1 MNRNLTD
8 IELSMV
14 SEVIATR
21 MGLYFPR
28 ERWAMLSRNLASAAR
43 EFGFQ
48 DINGFIQ
55 WLLSSEL
62 SKDQIM
68 ILASHLTISETYF
81 WREPQVFTALTDYIL
96 PELIRSKG
104 KEKVEELATNRS
116 EAELGEAK
124 SRHSGR
130 ERRKEIEERSDEIP
144 RSGKGE
150 RSIRIWS
157 AGCSTGEEAYS
168 IAIALHKTIQKIEDW
183 NITILATDINPRAL
197 SKAVT
202 GIYGTWS
209 FRNSPAWL
217 KSTYFHHKEDRQYEI
232 IPEIKNM
239 MTFTCLSLVEMSAI
253 GNVNTMDIIFCR
265 NVLMYFTPKWIK
277 KISNSFFHALKEE
290 GWFVVS
296 SCELSSQVF
305 PQFTP
310 VNFPGAVLYRK
321 GKNGSAHSF
330 DVHSEEIPQPLSDIA
345 LAKSDLQ
352 PFNTST
358 LSTFQLFQPLS
369 SEALAKED
377 LQLSSAEAL
386 AKADFTP
393 STIQQ
398 PQPQLKTREDTL
410 NENKISIRLLADQGH
425 LEEALS
431 ICNEAIAAYK
441 LSSGLYFLRASILQE
456 QDKSSEAIASL
467 KQAIYIDPDYI
478 MGHFA
483 LGNLFFRQGNLRN
496 AKRYFNNV
504 LDLLSRCTND
514 DILPESEGLSVMFI
528 REIIFANMQTQLTK

>member
-21 MGLYFPR
+21 MGLHFPR
-28 ERWAMLSRNLASAAR
+28 ERWAMLSRNLASAAK

-48 DINGFIQ
+48 NMNGFIQ

-81 WREPQVFTALTDYIL
+81 WREPQVFSALTDHIL
-96 PELIRSKG
+96 PELIKSKKNG
-104 KEKVEELATNRS
+104 EK
-116 EAELGEAK
+116 
-124 SRHSGR
+124 
-130 ERRKEIEERSDEIP
+130 
-144 RSGKGE
+144 
-150 RSIRIWS
+150 SIRIWS
-157 AGCSTGEEAYS
+157 AGCSTGEEPYS

-197 SKAVT
+197 SKAEH

-217 KSTYFHHKEDRQYEI
+217 KSGYFHHKEDRQYGI
-232 IPEIKNM
+232 IPEIKQM
-239 MTFTCLSLVEMSAI
+239 VTFTCLSLVEMSAI
-253 GNVNTMDIIFCR
+253 SNTNTMDIIFCR
-265 NVLMYFTPKWIK
+265 NVLMYFTNEWIT
-277 KISNSFFHALKEE
+277 KISQDLFNSLSED

-296 SCELSSQVF
+296 SSELSSQVF

-321 GKNGSAHSF
+321 GKNGYTHSF
-330 DVHSEEIPQPLSDIA
+330 DVLSKEIPEPSSDIA
-345 LAKSDLQ
+345 LSKSDLQ
-352 PFNTST
+352 PLNTST
-358 LSTFQLFQPLS
+358 PSTHFQPVQLLHAIASAKAGLQLS
-369 SEALAKED
+369 SSVALAKED
-377 LQLSSAEAL
+377 HQFQVKSAEDSITDRIFA
-386 AKADFTP
+386 
-393 STIQQ
+393 
-398 PQPQLKTREDTL
+398 
-410 NENKISIRLLADQGH
+410 IRLLANVGH
-425 LEEALS
+425 LEEAYS
-431 ICNEAIAAYK
+431 ICNEAIASYK

-456 QDKSSEAIASL
+456 LDKSSEAIASL
-467 KQAIYIDPDYI
+467 KQAIYINPDYI

-483 LGNLFFRQGNLRN
+483 LGNLFIRQGDAKN

-504 LDLLSRCTND
+504 LDLLGRCAND
-514 DILPESEGLSVMFI
+514 DILPESEGLSVKYI
-528 REIIFANMQTQLTK
+528 REIIIANMQTQLTK

>member
-8 IELSMV
+8 SELTQV
-14 SEVIATR
+14 CEVIAAR
-21 MGLYFPR
+21 MGLHFPV
-28 ERWAMLSRNLASAAR
+28 ERWAMLSRNLASAAK

-48 DINGFIQ
+48 NMNGFIQ

-62 SKDQIM
+62 NKDQIM

-81 WREPQVFTALTDYIL
+81 WREPQVFSALTDHIL
-96 PELIRSKG
+96 PELVKSK
-104 KEKVEELATNRS
+104 K
-116 EAELGEAK
+116 
-124 SRHSGR
+124 
-130 ERRKEIEERSDEIP
+130 
-144 RSGKGE
+144 KGE

-197 SKAVT
+197 SKAAS

-217 KSTYFHHKEDRQYEI
+217 KSTWFHHREDRQYEI
-232 IPEIKNM
+232 IPEIKQM
-239 MTFTCLSLVEMSAI
+239 VTFTCLSLVEMSAI
-253 GNVNTMDIIFCR
+253 SNTNTMDIIFCR
-265 NVLMYFTPKWIK
+265 NVLMYFTKEWVN
-277 KISNSFFHALKEE
+277 KISQDLFHCLSED

-296 SCELSSQVF
+296 SCELSSLVF

-321 GKNGSAHSF
+321 TINGSAHS
-330 DVHSEEIPQPLSDIA
+330 SSSNGLPKEEFQPLYH
-345 LAKSDLQ
+345 
-352 PFNTST
+352 ST
-358 LSTFQLFQPLS
+358 LSPILPLTS
-369 SEALAKED
+369 SPILPI
-377 LQLSSAEAL
+377 LSISSSPPL
-386 AKADFTP
+386 PFTH

-398 PQPQLKTREDTL
+398 PQAIPEETSAD
-410 NENKISIRLLADQGH
+410 KIFAIRLLANLGH

-431 ICNEAIAAYK
+431 ICNEAIASYK

-456 QDKSSEAIASL
+456 LDKSSEAIASL
-467 KQAIYIDPDYI
+467 KQTIYINPDYI

-483 LGNLFFRQGNLRN
+483 LGNLFIRQGNAKN
-496 AKRYFNNV
+496 AERYFNNV
-504 LDLLSRCTND
+504 LDLLGRCAND
-514 DILPESEGLSVMFI
+514 DILPESEGLSVKYI
-528 REIIFANMQTQLTK
+528 REIIIANMQTQLTK